1 MTTDTSEHGLERLI
15 CTALAGHPC
24 EPPKAGTAAEPP
36 ADYGGVGWSGGNPH
50 DYDRESCVDVV
61 QLRAFLR
68 ATQAKAADSLGLSE
82 DGPTRRK
89 FLARLQGEIAKRG
102 TIDVLRHGIKHGPHD
117 LDLFY
122 GTPSV
127 GNDKAQERF
136 EQNRFSVTRQLRYSR
151 DETQRA
157 LDIGLFI
164 NGLPVFT
171 FELKNNL
178 TKQTVG
184 DAVQQYMRDRNPHE
198 KLFAFGRCVAHF
210 ALDENEGRFCTHLQG
225 KKSWF
230 LPFNRGWN
238 DGAGNPPNPNGLKT
252 DYLWREVLTRH
263 SLTNILE
270 NYAQVV
276 ESKDDKTGKK
286 KKTQVWPRYHQLDV
300 VRCLLADAGT
310 RGAGRR
316 YLIQHSAGSGKSNS
330 IAWLAR
336 QLIGLAKDDA
346 PVFDSIIVVTD
357 RRILDKQIRDTI
369 RQFAQVRATVGHA
382 ERSGDLRR
390 FIEAGKKI
398 IISTVQKF
406 PFILKEIGNEQ
417 RGRRFAIIIDEA
429 HSSQGGR
436 TSAAMAQAL
445 SEAGKEDEEETYEDK
460 INRVM
465 ESHKLLPNASYFAFT
480 ATPKNK
486 TLELFGDPDPQADGT
501 VKHHAFHT
509 YTMKQAIQEGFI
521 LDVLAHYTPV
531 ASYYRL
537 AKTVADD
544 PRFDTKKAQKKL
556 RRFVEGHDHAIRL
569 KAEIMVDHFHEQVL
583 AQDKIG
589 GQARAMVV
597 TNGIERAIQYFHAIR
612 EYLTERKS
620 RYRAIV
626 AFSGEPEFGGAKVS
640 EAALNG
646 FPSTKI
652 AEKIQ
657 ADPYRFLVCADKFQ
671 TGYDEPLLHTMY
683 VDKTLSGIKA
693 VQTLSRL
700 NRARPKKHDVF
711 VLDFLNDA
719 DTIRAAFADF
729 YRATILADE
738 TDPNKLHDL
747 QADLDGA
754 QVYSP
759 EQIDDFVSRYLG
771 GADRDQLDPIL
782 DACVAI
788 YRRDLDEDGQVD
800 FKGKAKGFVR
810 TYGFLSAILPYT
822 NAAWEKRSIF
832 LNFLISKLPSPQD
845 EDLSKG
851 ILDAI
856 DMDSYRVEKRAM
868 QQIALSDEDAE
879 VEPVPL
885 HDDSHRSEPELDR
898 LSNILRVFNERWG
911 TDWDDADRVWQ
922 LITETIPSRVAANT
936 AFKNARQNSDRE
948 NARIE
953 HDKALE
959 REMDS
964 VMDDDMKLFRKF
976 SDDDDFQRW
985 LSDLSFDLAYKQA
998 AAR

>member
-1 MTTDTSEHGLERLI
+1 MTATDTSERGLERLI

-24 EPPKAGTAAEPP
+24 EPPAAGTVAEPP
-36 ADYGGVGWSGGNPH
+36 AGYGGVGWSGGNPH
-50 DYDRESCVDVV
+50 DYDREYCVDVV

-122 GTPSV
+122 GTPSP

-157 LDIGLFI
+157 PDIGLFI

-171 FELKNNL
+171 FELKNSL
-178 TKQTVG
+178 TKQTVD
-184 DAVQQYMRDRNPHE
+184 DAVQQYMRDRNPRE
-198 KLFAFGRCVAHF
+198 QLFAFGRCVAHF
-210 ALDENEGRFCTHLQG
+210 ALDESEVRFCTHLQG
-225 KKSWF
+225 KSSWF

-238 DGAGNPPNPNGLKT
+238 DGAGNPPNPSGLKA
-252 DYLWREVLTRH
+252 DYLWRAVLSRH

-270 NYAQVV
+270 NCAQVV

-300 VRCLLADAGT
+300 VRRLLADAGT

-330 IAWLAR
+330 IAWLAH
-336 QLIGLAKDDA
+336 QLIGLTQDDA

-369 RQFAQVRATVGHA
+369 RQYAQVGATLGHA

-406 PFILKEIGNEQ
+406 PFILDEIGNEQ

-445 SEAGKEDEEETYEDK
+445 SEAGEEDEAETYEDQ
-460 INRVM
+460 INRLM
-465 ESHKLLPNASYFAFT
+465 ESRKLLPNASYFAFT

-486 TLELFGDPDPQADGT
+486 TLELFGEPAPQADGT

-521 LDVLAHYTPV
+521 LDVLGHYTPV

-544 PRFDTKKAQKKL
+544 PQFDTKKAQKKL

-569 KAEIMVDHFHEQVL
+569 KAEIIVDHFHEQVL
-583 AQDKIG
+583 A
-589 GQARAMVV
+589 
-597 TNGIERAIQYFHAIR
+597 
-612 EYLTERKS
+612 
-620 RYRAIV
+620 
-626 AFSGEPEFGGAKVS
+626 
-640 EAALNG
+640 
-646 FPSTKI
+646 
-652 AEKIQ
+652 
-657 ADPYRFLVCADKFQ
+657 
-671 TGYDEPLLHTMY
+671 
-683 VDKTLSGIKA
+683 
-693 VQTLSRL
+693 
-700 NRARPKKHDVF
+700 
-711 VLDFLNDA
+711 
-719 DTIRAAFADF
+719 
-729 YRATILADE
+729 
-738 TDPNKLHDL
+738 
-747 QADLDGA
+747 
-754 QVYSP
+754 
-759 EQIDDFVSRYLG
+759 
-771 GADRDQLDPIL
+771 
-782 DACVAI
+782 
-788 YRRDLDEDGQVD
+788 
-800 FKGKAKGFVR
+800 
-810 TYGFLSAILPYT
+810 
-822 NAAWEKRSIF
+822 
-832 LNFLISKLPSPQD
+832 
-845 EDLSKG
+845 
-851 ILDAI
+851 
-856 DMDSYRVEKRAM
+856 
-868 QQIALSDEDAE
+868 
-879 VEPVPL
+879 
-885 HDDSHRSEPELDR
+885 
-898 LSNILRVFNERWG
+898 
-911 TDWDDADRVWQ
+911 
-922 LITETIPSRVAANT
+922 
-936 AFKNARQNSDRE
+936 
-948 NARIE
+948 
-953 HDKALE
+953 
-959 REMDS
+959 
-964 VMDDDMKLFRKF
+964 
-976 SDDDDFQRW
+976 
-985 LSDLSFDLAYKQA
+985 
-998 AAR
+998 